1 MKQTKLF
8 GLLMVAAMA
17 IGLNTSCSKDEDTTP
32 ELVEGTGTDFKVVRD
47 KDNNTVQLDKFSWG
61 NDTYEYYY
69 NASGK
74 LNKMI
79 MKTGSQTYK
88 PTVINK
94 GFEVLYNETTGDG
107 ITTNW
112 KTEVKLDNNDNITS
126 YHAEENQKRKTDSYK
141 LEEDVTFKYD
151 HSQIKNVEIKGKEV
165 ENING
170 APSTV
175 NYKITI
181 TFTWKNGNIDEGEV
195 LALVDD
201 KEERGTI
208 AFSYNTYTELKS
220 NQMPFNLV
228 VYGILG
234 GFAQSSQFKYLIPLI
249 GFGNATKNAPSY
261 VNGQSMYISTN
272 SDGTISS
279 EGNCSY
285 TYKK

>member
-1 MKQTKLF
+1 MKNFKLF
-8 GLLMVAAMA
+8 SLCAMA
-17 IGLNTSCSKDEDTTP
+17 AFAMALNTSCSKDEDTTP
-32 ELVEGTGTDFKVVRD
+32 TEVIGTGTDFKVVRD

-79 MKTGSQTYK
+79 MKESGQTYK
-88 PTVINK
+88 PTVINNN
-94 GFEVLYNETTGDG
+94 FEVLYNETTGDG

-112 KTEVKLDNNDNITS
+112 KTEIKLDNNDNITS
-126 YHAEENQKRKTDSYK
+126 YHAEENQKKKTDSYK

-151 HSQIKNVEIKGKEV
+151 HNQIANVEITGKQV
-165 ENING
+165 QNTNG
-170 APSTV
+170 SPSTV

-181 TFTWKNGNIDEGEV
+181 KFTWKSGNIDEGEV
-195 LALVDD
+195 LALVGD

-208 AFSYNTYTELKS
+208 YFSYNTYTELKS

-234 GFAQSSQFKYLIPLI
+234 GYAQSAQFKCLIPLI
-249 GFGNATKNAPSY
+249 GFGNPTKNAPSY
-261 VNGQSMYISTN
+261 VNGQSMYVSTN

-279 EGNCSY
+279 EGSCSY
-285 TYKK
+285 TYKD